1 MASKLKNLSDYDNS
15 KVPDA
20 ETMKFG
26 IVVSEWNG
34 EITNALYQGA
44 YKTLIKNGAKE
55 KNIIVKTVPG
65 SFELTSGAKF
75 LAEYGKYDA
84 VICIG
89 CVIKGETPHFN
100 YICNS
105 VATGITE
112 LNLKY
117 SVPFIF
123 GVLTTDNVR
132 QAEERAGG
140 RHGNKGDEA
149 AVTAIKMAALNNQ
162 MRLHKK

>member
-1 MASKLKNLSDYDNS
+1 MATNLKNLSDYDNS
-15 KVPDA
+15 KVPNA

-123 GVLTTDNVR
+123 AVLTTDNIR

-162 MRLHKK
+162 MRLRKK